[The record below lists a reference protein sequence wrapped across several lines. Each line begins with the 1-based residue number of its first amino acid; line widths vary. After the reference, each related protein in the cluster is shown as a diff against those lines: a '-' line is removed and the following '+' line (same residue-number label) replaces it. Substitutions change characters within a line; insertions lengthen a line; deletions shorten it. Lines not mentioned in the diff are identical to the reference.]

1 MSATPTTAPTR
12 QKKDLMTQDQL
23 TVAVLGAGTMG
34 AGIAV
39 VAARAGH
46 RTILRDLDDAAVQR
60 GLDTVE
66 SFLRKSA
73 SLGKLTQEQ
82 LDAALANLTGTTE
95 LRDLAP
101 ADVVV
106 EAVFEDL
113 EVKKALFAELDGV
126 VSRDT
131 LFHTNT
137 STLSVT
143 SIASGSRHP
152 ERVVGTH
159 YCNPAQLMKL
169 VEVAEGRHTATEATK
184 RSLEFL
190 AGVGKTTVITKD
202 RPGFI
207 LNRFLI
213 PWENNCIRALEAGLG
228 TVESID
234 RAVLG
239 ALRHPMGPF
248 QLLDVVGLDIHKAVS
263 MRLYEQLREPRF
275 APPPLVDRM
284 IAAGDLGRKTGR
296 GFYTYE
302 TTKAFGA

>member
-1 MSATPTTAPTR
+1 
-12 QKKDLMTQDQL
+12 MTQDKL
-23 TVAVLGAGTMG
+23 TVAVVGGGTMG

-60 GLDTVE
+60 GLDTAE
-66 SFLRKSA
+66 AFLRRSA
-73 SLGKLTQEQ
+73 SLGKLTEDQ
-82 LDAALANLTGTTE
+82 LQAALGNLTGTTE

-101 ADVVV
+101 AEVVV

-113 EVKKALFAELDGV
+113 EVKKTLFAELDGI
-126 VSRDT
+126 VSRDA
-131 LFHTNT
+131 LLHTNT

-143 SIASGSRHP
+143 SIASGSRYP

-169 VEVAEGRHTATEATK
+169 VEVAEGRHTASEATK
-184 RSLEFL
+184 RSMEFL
-190 AGVGKTTVITKD
+190 AGVGKTTVLTKD

-248 QLLDVVGLDIHKAVS
+248 QLLDVVGLDVHKAVS

-296 GFYTYE
+296 GFYTYDS
-302 TTKAFGA
+302 TRAFGA

>member
-1 MSATPTTAPTR
+1 MTANT
-12 QKKDLMTQDQL
+12 L

-34 AGIAV
+34 SGIAV
-39 VAARAGH
+39 TAARGGH
-46 RTILRDLDDAAVQR
+46 RTIVRDVDDESVRR
-60 GLDTVE
+60 GLDNAT

-73 SLGKLTQEQ
+73 SLGKLTEQ
-82 LDAALANLTGTTE
+82 QAEAAIANLSGTTE
-95 LRDLAP
+95 LGDLAG

-106 EAVFEDL
+106 EAVYEDL
-113 EVKKALFAELDGV
+113 ELKRELFGRLDDV
-126 VSRDT
+126 VARDT
-131 LFHTNT
+131 LLHTNT

-143 SIASGSRHP
+143 AIASGSRYP
-152 ERVVGTH
+152 DRVVGTH

-169 VEVAEGRHTATEATK
+169 VEVAEGRHTSSEATK
-184 RSLEFL
+184 RSMAFL
-190 AGVGKTTVITKD
+190 DSVGKTTVVTKD

-213 PWENNCIRALEAGLG
+213 PWENNCIRALEAGAG

-234 RAVLG
+234 KAVVG

-248 QLLDVVGLDIHKAVS
+248 TLLDVVGLDVHKAVA

-296 GFYTYE
+296 GFYTYDS
-302 TTKAFGA
+302 TKSFGA

>member
-1 MSATPTTAPTR
+1 
-12 QKKDLMTQDQL
+12 MTQDQL
-23 TVAVLGAGTMG
+23 TVAVLGGGTMG

-46 RTILRDLDDAAVQR
+46 RTVLRDLDDAAVQR

-66 SFLRKSA
+66 SFLRRSA
-73 SLGKLTQEQ
+73 SLGKLTEDR
-82 LDAALANLTGTTE
+82 LEAALANLSGTTD

-113 EVKKALFAELDGV
+113 EVKQALFAELDDV
-126 VSRDT
+126 VSRDA

-143 SIASGSRHP
+143 AIASGSRHP

-169 VEVAEGRHTATEATK
+169 VEVAEGRHTAAEATK

-190 AGVGKTTVITKD
+190 AGVGKTTVLTKD

-248 QLLDVVGLDIHKAVS
+248 QLLDVVGLDVHKAVS

>member
-1 MSATPTTAPTR
+1 
-12 QKKDLMTQDQL
+12 MTSNAR
-23 TVAVLGAGTMG
+23 TVAVLGGGTMG

-46 RTILRDLDDAAVQR
+46 RTILRDISDEAVQR
-60 GLDTVE
+60 GLDTAE
-66 SFLRKSA
+66 GFLRRSA
-73 SLGKLTQEQ
+73 SLGKLTEEQ
-82 LDAALANLTGTTE
+82 AATALANLSGTTE
-95 LRDLAP
+95 LRDVAP
-101 ADVVV
+101 AEVVV

-113 EVKKALFAELDGV
+113 ELKKRLFAELDDV
-126 VSRDT
+126 VSQDT

-143 SIASGSRHP
+143 AIAAGSRYP

-169 VEVAEGRHTATEATK
+169 VEVAEGRHTASEATK
-184 RSLEFL
+184 RSLEYL
-190 AGVGKTTVITKD
+190 ESVGKTTVITKD

-248 QLLDVVGLDIHKAVS
+248 QLLDVVGLDVHKAVS

-296 GFYTYE
+296 GFYSYD
-302 TTKAFGA
+302 TTRSFGA

>member
-1 MSATPTTAPTR
+1 MTTNN
-12 QKKDLMTQDQL
+12 L

-39 VAARAGH
+39 VSARAGH
-46 RTILRDLDDAAVQR
+46 RTILRDISDEAVQR
-60 GLDTVE
+60 GMSNAA

-73 SLGKLTQEQ
+73 SLGKLTAEQ
-82 LDAALANLTGTTE
+82 ADEAVAALSGTT
-95 LRDLAP
+95 DLADIAS
-101 ADVVV
+101 ADVVI

-113 EVKKALFAELDGV
+113 EVKRQLFSEVDDV
-126 VSRDT
+126 VPPDT
-131 LFHTNT
+131 LLHTNT

-143 SIASGSRHP
+143 SIAAGSRHP

-169 VEVAEGRHTATEATK
+169 VEVAEGRHTSAEATK

-190 AGVGKTTVITKD
+190 ESLGKTTVITKD

-213 PWENNCIRALEAGLG
+213 PWENNCIRALESGLG

-234 RAVLG
+234 RAVVG

-248 QLLDVVGLDIHKAVS
+248 QLLDVVGLDVHKAVS
-263 MRLYEQLREPRF
+263 MRLYEQLRDPRF

-296 GFYTYE
+296 GFYTYDS
-302 TTKAFGA
+302 TRSFGA

>member
-1 MSATPTTAPTR
+1 
-12 QKKDLMTQDQL
+12 MTQSNL

-46 RTILRDLDDAAVQR
+46 RTILRDISAEAVER
-60 GLDTVE
+60 GIGNAR
-66 SFLRKSA
+66 SFLSKSA
-73 SLGKLTQEQ
+73 SLGKLTEQ
-82 LDAALANLTGTTE
+82 QVDAALARLSGTT
-95 LRDLAP
+95 DLADVAD
-101 ADVVV
+101 ADVVI

-113 EVKKALFAELDGV
+113 ELKRGLYSELDEV
-126 VSRDT
+126 VARDT

-143 SIASGSRHP
+143 SIAAGSRHP

-159 YCNPAQLMKL
+159 YCNPPQMMKL
-169 VEVAEGRHTATEATK
+169 VEVAEGRHTSAEATK

-190 AGVGKTTVITKD
+190 HSLGKTTVITKD

-234 RAVLG
+234 RAVVG

-248 QLLDVVGLDIHKAVS
+248 QLLDVVGLDVHRAVS

-296 GFYTYE
+296 GFYTYDS
-302 TTKAFGA
+302 TSSFGA

>member
-1 MSATPTTAPTR
+1 MTPN
-12 QKKDLMTQDQL
+12 TQ

-46 RTILRDLDDAAVQR
+46 RTILRDINDDAVQR
-60 GLDTVE
+60 GLNTVE

-73 SLGKLTQEQ
+73 ALGKLTEEQ
-82 LDAALANLTGTTE
+82 VDRALANLSGTAE
-95 LRDLAP
+95 LADIAP
-101 ADVVV
+101 ADVVI

-113 EVKKALFAELDGV
+113 ELKKNLFAELDDV

-143 SIASGSRHP
+143 AIAAGSRYP

-169 VEVAEGRHTATEATK
+169 VEVAEGRHTASEATK
-184 RSLEFL
+184 RSLAYLES
-190 AGVGKTTVITKD
+190 VGKTTVITKD

-234 RAVLG
+234 RAVVG

-248 QLLDVVGLDIHKAVS
+248 RLLDVVGLDVHKAVS

-296 GFYTYE
+296 GFYVYE
-302 TTKAFGA
+302 NTKSFGA

>member
-1 MSATPTTAPTR
+1 
-12 QKKDLMTQDQL
+12 MTSNSY
-23 TVAVLGAGTMG
+23 TVAVLGGGTMG

-46 RTILRDLDDAAVQR
+46 RTILRDISDEAVQR
-60 GLDTVE
+60 GLDTAE

-82 LDAALANLTGTTE
+82 ADAAVANLTGTTE
-95 LRDLAP
+95 LRDVAP

-113 EVKKALFAELDGV
+113 ELKKSLFAELDDV
-126 VSRDT
+126 VSPDA

-143 SIASGSRHP
+143 AIASGSRHP

-169 VEVAEGRHTATEATK
+169 VEVAEGRHTGSAATK
-184 RSLEFL
+184 RSLDYLES
-190 AGVGKTTVITKD
+190 VGKTTVITKD

-248 QLLDVVGLDIHKAVS
+248 QLLDVVGLDVHKAVS

-296 GFYTYE
+296 GFYTYDS
-302 TTKAFGA
+302 TKSFGA

>member
-1 MSATPTTAPTR
+1 MTPN
-12 QKKDLMTQDQL
+12 KL
-23 TVAVLGAGTMG
+23 TVAVLGGGTMG

-39 VAARAGH
+39 TAARGGH
-46 RTILRDLDDAAVQR
+46 RAILRDIDDEAVRR
-60 GLDTVE
+60 GLDNAE

-73 SLGKLTQEQ
+73 SLGKLTAEQ
-82 LDAALANLTGTTE
+82 ADAALADLSGTT
-95 LRDLAP
+95 DLSDIAA
-101 ADVVV
+101 ADVVI

-113 EVKKALFAELDGV
+113 ELKKQLFAELDDV
-126 VSRDT
+126 VSRDA

-143 SIASGSRHP
+143 SIAAGSRYP

-169 VEVAEGRHTATEATK
+169 VEVAEGRHTSSEATK

-190 AGVGKTTVITKD
+190 ESVGKTTVITKD

-234 RAVLG
+234 RAVVG

-248 QLLDVVGLDIHKAVS
+248 QLLDVVGLDVHKAVS
-263 MRLYEQLREPRF
+263 TRLYEQLHEPRF

-284 IAAGDLGRKTGR
+284 IAAGDLGRKAGR
-296 GFYTYE
+296 GFYTYDS
-302 TTKAFGA
+302 TKSFGA

>member
-1 MSATPTTAPTR
+1 
-12 QKKDLMTQDQL
+12 MTQHNL

-46 RTILRDLDDAAVQR
+46 HTILRDVDEVALQR
-60 GLDTVE
+60 GLDNAERFV
-66 SFLRKSA
+66 RKSA
-73 SLGKLTQEQ
+73 SLGKITDEQ
-82 LDAALANLTGTTE
+82 AETALSNLTGTT
-95 LRDLAP
+95 DLSDIAA
-101 ADVVV
+101 ADVVI

-113 EVKKALFAELDGV
+113 DLKKQLFAEIDDV
-126 VSRDT
+126 VSPDA
-131 LFHTNT
+131 LLHTNT

-143 SIASGSRHP
+143 AIAAGSRHP

-159 YCNPAQLMKL
+159 YCNPPQLMRL
-169 VEVAEGRHTATEATK
+169 VEVAEGRHTASEATK

-190 AGVGKTTVITKD
+190 DSVGKTTVITKD

-248 QLLDVVGLDIHKAVS
+248 QLLDVVGLDVHKAVS

-284 IAAGDLGRKTGR
+284 IAAGDLGRKAGR
-296 GFYTYE
+296 GFYTYDDNSS
-302 TTKAFGA
+302 FGA

>member
-1 MSATPTTAPTR
+1 
-12 QKKDLMTQDQL
+12 MTSNAR
-23 TVAVLGAGTMG
+23 TVAVLGGGTMG

-46 RTILRDLDDAAVQR
+46 RTILRDITDEAVQR
-60 GLDTVE
+60 GLDTAE
-66 SFLRKSA
+66 GFLRRST
-73 SLGKLTQEQ
+73 SLGKLTEEQ
-82 LDAALANLTGTTE
+82 AAAALANLSGTTE
-95 LRDLAP
+95 LRDVAP
-101 ADVVV
+101 AEVVV

-113 EVKKALFAELDGV
+113 ELKKRLFAELDDV
-126 VSRDT
+126 VSRET

-143 SIASGSRHP
+143 AIAAGSRHP

-169 VEVAEGRHTATEATK
+169 VEVAEGRHTASEATK
-184 RSLEFL
+184 RSLEYL
-190 AGVGKTTVITKD
+190 DSVGKTTVITKD

-234 RAVLG
+234 RAVVG

-248 QLLDVVGLDIHKAVS
+248 RLLDVVGLDVHKAVS
-263 MRLYEQLREPRF
+263 LRLYEQLREPRF

-296 GFYTYE
+296 GFYAYD
-302 TTKAFGA
+302 TTRSFGA

>member
-1 MSATPTTAPTR
+1 MTPN
-12 QKKDLMTQDQL
+12 QL

-46 RTILRDLDDAAVQR
+46 RTILRDVTDEAVQR
-60 GLDTVE
+60 GLDNAHA
-66 SFLRKSA
+66 FLRKSA
-73 SLGKLTQEQ
+73 SLGKMTQEQ
-82 LDAALANLTGTTE
+82 AEAAVANLTGTTE
-95 LRDLAP
+95 LGDIAP
-101 ADVVV
+101 CEVVV

-113 EVKKALFAELDGV
+113 ELKKSLFAELDDV
-126 VSRDT
+126 ISRDA
-131 LFHTNT
+131 LLHTNT

-143 SIASGSRHP
+143 AIAAGSRHP

-169 VEVAEGRHTATEATK
+169 VEVAEGRHTAAEATK
-184 RSLEFL
+184 RSLAFL
-190 AGVGKTTVITKD
+190 ESVGKTTVITKD

-234 RAVLG
+234 RAVVG

-248 QLLDVVGLDIHKAVS
+248 TLLDVVGLDVHKAVS

-296 GFYTYE
+296 GFYTYGS
-302 TTKAFGA
+302 TRSFGA